1 MTQAPKI
8 VGHRAITAEL
18 QRDLAAGN
26 VSHAY
31 LFTGAPHLGK
41 MAVARWFALQLIL
54 HGKPESAHAD
64 IQKRCERLMHPDLLV
79 LDQLWISDACE
90 DWNTIARTS
99 NVPQQH
105 RAKKPVA
112 KTDAISIEDVRA
124 LQERLHDTGTG
135 TFRCCLIRGVE
146 RMQLASANAFL
157 KILEEPPNGLVFMLT
172 TRSPSAL
179 LPTILS
185 RTRVL
190 RFRRLPHRDLLPLLK
205 NVSETDAQFI
215 IRIAQGAPGTVQALV
230 QNPDALRLHKQMHEQ
245 ARAYWHTQLLSQ
257 KLRMLRPLQE
267 QSENAQ
273 QLLFHLALTL
283 RYMAQAQLDAR
294 PLQELAHG
302 LQTNANRQ
310 LVVQRFALSST
321 KVQAPKS

>member
-1 MTQAPKI
+1 MTQIPKI
-8 VGHRAITAEL
+8 VGHRAITTEL
-18 QRDLAAGN
+18 QQDLTAGN

-41 MAVARWFALQLIL
+41 TAVARWFALQLIL

-64 IQKRCERLMHPDLLV
+64 IQKRCERLTHPDLLI
-79 LDQLWISDACE
+79 LDQLWIGNVCE
-90 DWNTIARTS
+90 DWNVIARTS

-112 KTDAISIEDVRA
+112 KTDSISIEDIRA

-135 TFRCCLIRGVE
+135 SFRCCIIRNIE
-146 RMQLASANAFL
+146 RMQPASANAFL
-157 KILEEPPNGLVFMLT
+157 KILEEPPAGLVFMLT
-172 TRSPSAL
+172 TRSPGAL
-179 LPTILS
+179 LPTVLS

-190 RFRRLPHRDLLPLLK
+190 RFLRLPHRDLLPLLK
-205 NVSETDAQFI
+205 DISETDAHFI
-215 IRIAQGAPGTVQALV
+215 MRIAQGAPGTVQALV
-230 QNPDALRLHKQMHEQ
+230 QNPDALRIHKQMHEQ
-245 ARAYWHTQLLSQ
+245 ARAYWDTQLLSQ
-257 KLRMLRPLQE
+257 RLRILHPLQE

-283 RYMAQAQLDAR
+283 RHMSQAQLYTHS
-294 PLQELAHG
+294 LQELARG

-310 LVVQRFALSST
+310 LVIQRFALSS
-321 KVQAPKS
+321 PKAQRAKS